1 MSRIDKLVNRAF
13 PDELR
18 NVEPI
23 AVDEDAIFAHTLE
36 KLGLNAQSPLAE
48 PKPLKQSQRG
58 RREAKLV
65 EVPQTEVKH
74 RWVEWTGWAVAA
86 CLVIAFAVSWG
97 PWLMSNLGFGT
108 RDPGPAEKGPQTY
121 SSSGPTALE
130 GGGERQEISP
140 TPFPP
145 KHTPPP
151 DFTPAPTA
159 LAGEPGEID
168 VADILIGDGGF
179 TVDLRFWGMTVAEIG
194 RFEMEAYNKST
205 GQILECS
212 GRTNSSGKVEV
223 SFLWDQKFVVGEATL
238 KITRL
243 IGDGSDKYDF
253 EFVDSFLLEL
263 GTGKAARIAEDEAD
277 GAR

>member
-1 MSRIDKLVNRAF
+1 MNRIDKLVNRAF

-121 SSSGPTALE
+121 SPPVPRPWRAEESAKK
-130 GGGERQEISP
+130 SP
-140 TPFPP
+140 QHLSHRSIRLPRTS
-145 KHTPPP
+145 
-151 DFTPAPTA
+151 
-159 LAGEPGEID
+159 
-168 VADILIGDGGF
+168 
-179 TVDLRFWGMTVAEIG
+179 LRLLRRWRGSPV
-194 RFEMEAYNKST
+194 KSM
-205 GQILECS
+205 
-212 GRTNSSGKVEV
+212 
-223 SFLWDQKFVVGEATL
+223 W
-238 KITRL
+238 
-243 IGDGSDKYDF
+243 
-253 EFVDSFLLEL
+253 
-263 GTGKAARIAEDEAD
+263 RIF
-277 GAR
+277 